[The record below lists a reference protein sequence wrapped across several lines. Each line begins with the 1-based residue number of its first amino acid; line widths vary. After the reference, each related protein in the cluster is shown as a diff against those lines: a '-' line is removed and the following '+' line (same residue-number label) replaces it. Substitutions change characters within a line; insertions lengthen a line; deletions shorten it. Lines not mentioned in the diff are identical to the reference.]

1 MPKPSKKK
9 QPPAASVKEPAEVT
23 QPQKAESA
31 GKVAYKPKTPEERK
45 KAHVEGILK
54 TAVAAILGIVAGILA
69 SMVYGMGTDTIWY
82 AVLIIVAGFAYYIQR
97 VIFPLI
103 KISTKEFGFK
113 DWFYVEFIVIDFCLV
128 TWTLLLN

>member
-1 MPKPSKKK
+1 MSKSSKKK
-9 QPPAASVKEPAEVT
+9 QSKASASKEAAEAT
-23 QPQKAESA
+23 QSETDESA
-31 GKVAYKPKTPEERK
+31 GKIVYKPKTPEERK

-54 TAVAAILGIVAGILA
+54 TAVASLLGIVAGILA
-69 SMVYGMGTDTIWY
+69 SMVYGMGTETKWY

-97 VIFPLI
+97 VIFPFV

-113 DWFYVEFIVIDFCLV
+113 DWFYVEFIVINFCLV

>member
-1 MPKPSKKK
+1 MA
-9 QPPAASVKEPAEVT
+9 QPGQDESV
-23 QPQKAESA
+23 

-45 KAHVEGILK
+45 KAHVEGIIK
-54 TAVAAILGIVAGILA
+54 TAVAAMLGIVAGILA
-69 SMVYGMGTDTIWY
+69 TMVYDAGTDTRWY

-97 VIFPLI
+97 IIFPLI
-103 KISTKEFGFK
+103 KIDTKEFGFK